1 MTAMTRKKRPISS
14 LIIAL
19 LAWMGVGLT
28 VWKLPPVWWSEML
41 VIGLLSLALVLTVA
55 WGIGKRKLGVMLAL
69 AIVGLLLMQRFRIL
83 DWTTVGLW
91 LVVVGLISLVN

>member
-1 MTAMTRKKRPISS
+1 MTRTKRPMLS

-19 LAWMGVGLT
+19 LAWAGVGLV
-28 VWKLPPVWWSEML
+28 VWKLPPVWWNELL
-41 VIGLLSLALVLTVA
+41 VISLLSLALVLTVA

-91 LVVVGLISLVN
+91 LIVVGLISLVS

>member
-1 MTAMTRKKRPISS
+1 MTAMTRKNRPILS

-19 LAWMGVGLT
+19 LAWMGVGVI
-28 VWKLPPVWWSEML
+28 VWKLPPVWWTEL
-41 VIGLLSLALVLTVA
+41 FVVNLLSLALVLTVA

-69 AIVGLLLMQRFRIL
+69 AIVGLLLMQRFRIM
-83 DWTTVGLW
+83 DWMTVGLW

>member
-1 MTAMTRKKRPISS
+1 MTRRKRPILS

-19 LAWMGVGLT
+19 LAWIGVGLV
-28 VWKLPPVWWSEML
+28 VWKLPPNIITESFAVASFAVASFLVIAWWSGKTKFG
-41 VIGLLSLALVLTVA
+41 GLLT
-55 WGIGKRKLGVMLAL
+55 L

-83 DWTTVGLW
+83 DWMTVGLW